1 MLDRDDQASQMRS
14 FDDWDCSCCRK
25 PNRNFDMAPL
35 SSKQRSGVTKR
46 SHVPRH
52 SVSTPVR
59 TATYDRD
66 SGLTYDEFEVSAA
79 RGASTWITDYKTP
92 SIVRTRVRPNDEQ
105 GARSLVDM
113 ALTKLG
119 LESQQ
124 LTSKALEL
132 LPWVIGE
139 QIWKRVCDK

>member
-1 MLDRDDQASQMRS
+1 M
-14 FDDWDCSCCRK
+14 
-25 PNRNFDMAPL
+25 PPP
-35 SSKQRSGVTKR
+35 SKQRAGVRKR
-46 SHVPRH
+46 PHVTRRPVPSTTRTTSHDP
-52 SVSTPVR
+52 
-59 TATYDRD
+59 D
-66 SGLTYDEFEVSAA
+66 SGLVYDEFEVSAN

-92 SIVRTRVRPNDEQ
+92 ALVRTRVRPNDEK

-124 LTSKALEL
+124 LTSEALQS

-139 QIWKRVCDK
+139 QIWNRICDK